1 MVKCEYCGKNFKN
14 LKLHQRK
21 GKCGAAK
28 AKKHREER
36 EETDQAAKQEET
48 VEEAWHRR
56 MGEKPYGECGACG
69 GLYDTDKHDTC
80 PECNYDRVVPKEPH
94 PDCIYN
100 DPYADDPHRTPC
112 LWCAHLRLKE
122 KVEIILEHMCKMCK
136 KRMEIP

>member
-14 LKLHQRK
+14 LKLHQSR

-28 AKKHREER
+28 AKKHRKER
-36 EETDQAAKQEET
+36 EEADQAKQEEKHPIGSK
-48 VEEAWHRR
+48 AW
-56 MGEKPYGECGACG
+56 AAS
-69 GLYDTDKHDTC
+69 LVVD
-80 PECNYDRVVPKEPH
+80 DRNPKEEPH

-112 LWCAHLRLKE
+112 LWCDHLRLKE
-122 KVEIILEHMCKMCK
+122 KVEMILEHMCKMCK